1 MIHIKDIQEKEITK
15 SFLKAYQYLNSFYK
29 DDLGSLA
36 TNINEPYG
44 ILRSFIVR
52 AYCIKEIGFKSEI
65 KQINNYKYPVF
76 IFEDGT
82 FTIHFDNKRNKIPS
96 YCEDLSKV
104 NKDGD
109 CNLFS
114 NNHPQTNDKQHF
126 MLIYS
131 GKCELESLT
140 FNKLIL
146 QENKARMQFIKNI
159 KISDDCLLEKENQ
172 IENPKFEIKKKGERD
187 IKDIIQRLKCS

>member
-1 MIHIKDIQEKEITK
+1 MTT
-15 SFLKAYQYLNSFYK
+15 A
-29 DDLGSLA
+29 
-36 TNINEPYG
+36 NINEPYG

-52 AYCIKEIGFKSEI
+52 AYCIKEIGFESEI

-82 FTIHFDNKRNKIPS
+82 FTIHYDNKRNKIPS
-96 YCEDLSKV
+96 YCKDLSKV
-104 NKDGD
+104 NKDSD

-131 GKCELESLT
+131 GKDRLESLT

-146 QENKARMQFIKNI
+146 QENIAIMQFIK
-159 KISDDCLLEKENQ
+159 
-172 IENPKFEIKKKGERD
+172 
-187 IKDIIQRLKCS
+187 